1 MYIDL
6 NDSEDVERDDKKE
19 VGAFEVPFN
28 MYIQGS
34 YFGDSDFYEKKTDK
48 FLDTAPRCNSTEAQK
63 ECHLMQIK
71 VKELKQLFD
80 RFREIRKQMTE
91 TARVKR
97 HYHETL
103 IKELIRKKIQEQTE
117 QQQQLLKQFY
127 EATNSNNQFIG
138 QQQPKEDGGMN
149 LLKEISQMGAQ
160 RENKVEVIN
169 YSEGMKN
176 IIKQTAETQIQRKK
190 SEDDVLRQSVT

>member
-6 NDSEDVERDDKKE
+6 NDQEETDKDDNRE

-34 YFGDSDFYEKKTDK
+34 YFGDSDFYDKKSDK
-48 FLDTAPRCNSTEAQK
+48 FQDSAQRCNSTEAQK

-80 RFREIRKQMTE
+80 RFKDIRKQMTE

-97 HYHETL
+97 YYHETL

-117 QQQQLLKQFY
+117 KQ
-127 EATNSNNQFIG
+127 
-138 QQQPKEDGGMN
+138 
-149 LLKEISQMGAQ
+149 
-160 RENKVEVIN
+160 
-169 YSEGMKN
+169 
-176 IIKQTAETQIQRKK
+176 
-190 SEDDVLRQSVT
+190 